1 MKKAVAHLI
10 PFMEEEREAQFKLS
24 GEQVQ
29 ESVRNFVVFFLNRTF
44 VWSGFLSYHTAQN
57 VRYI

>member
-10 PFMEEEREAQFKLS
+10 PFMEEEREALFKLS

-29 ESVRNFVVFFLNRTF
+29 ESVGKHILKVMMVHHFRKIGGCLN
-44 VWSGFLSYHTAQN
+44 GP
-57 VRYI
+57 